1 MKQQSLQLLGKV
13 SAVRVLSKPKA
24 INIQGLIQVSSN
36 EFFFGFTGIQCKL
49 SFMKSLEKA
58 QTLFFLTEGFHKQNF
73 YPRLAISIELIIR
86 LSVLKI
92 APKCII
98 PAEPAG

>member
-73 YPRLAISIELIIR
+73 YPRLAISIELYY
-86 LSVLKI
+86 KTF
-92 APKCII
+92 C
-98 PAEPAG
+98 AEDSP